1 MFGLKIEIKEDTLI
15 MKWRFTKIEIPLSEI
30 VEVTEDDTYGGGQE
44 KNAIRLGFPSA
55 TTDRIVI
62 KTTTETYLL
71 YTSAKKKLL
80 ALV

>member
-1 MFGLKIEIKEDTLI
+1 MFGLKIENKADTLI
-15 MKWRFTKIEIPLSEI
+15 IKWQFTKIEIPLSEI
-30 VEVTEDDTYGGGQE
+30 VVVTEDDTYGGQE

-71 YTSAKKKLL
+71 YTSAKKKLF
-80 ALV
+80 ARI